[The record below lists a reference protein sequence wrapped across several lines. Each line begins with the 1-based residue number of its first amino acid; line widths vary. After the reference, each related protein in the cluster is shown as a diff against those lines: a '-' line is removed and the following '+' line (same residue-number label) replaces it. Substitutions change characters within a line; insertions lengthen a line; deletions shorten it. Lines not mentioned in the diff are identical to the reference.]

1 MAEDNK
7 ADVSDAHE
15 EYLNA
20 ASRVRAMQKQLARAA
35 TEEIGV
41 KKVRTLPVAQV
52 QIAATRRSEL
62 AQSGLVLLA
71 LLVPSSVMAAV
82 VLDEL
87 LGGLLEVIF

>member
-1 MAEDNK
+1 MRLLWGSLPNFRERLLPRP
-7 ADVSDAHE
+7 ADVEMTCGREVSGD
-15 EYLNA
+15 
-20 ASRVRAMQKQLARAA
+20 ASRP
-35 TEEIGV
+35 
-41 KKVRTLPVAQV
+41 LPVPQV

-62 AQSGLVLLA
+62 AQSGLVLLVLLA

>member
-1 MAEDNK
+1 MRLLWGSLPNFRERLLPRP
-7 ADVSDAHE
+7 ADVEMTCGREVSGDT
-15 EYLNA
+15 
-20 ASRVRAMQKQLARAA
+20 SRP
-35 TEEIGV
+35 
-41 KKVRTLPVAQV
+41 LPVPQV